1 MDFIC
6 FQPVIDF
13 YLKPLAQILKSY
25 IQDSNYFLKNIA
37 NLPSLSDYLIL
48 CTRNAVGLYPIIPHE
63 KGLIAMMKALD
74 STVSQK
80 VLKATQFI
88 EKFLEILEWSTL
100 QK

>member
-37 NLPSLSDYLIL
+37 NLPSLSDYPIL
-48 CTRNAVGLYPIIPHE
+48 CTRNAVGLYPVIPHK
-63 KGLIAMMKALD
+63 KGLIAMRKALD